1 VVAGEAAD
9 GREAVRLVRSEN
21 PDVAVLDISM
31 PQFNGLN
38 AALELARVCPRV
50 KLVVLTQ
57 HDEPQYVTEALRCG
71 VRGYV
76 LKSQAARD
84 LVQAIEGV
92 CRGEVYLSPG
102 VAGAVA
108 EAYLSPQHA
117 AAALSVRERQ
127 VLQLI
132 AEGHSTKA
140 IAARLAIS
148 AKTVESHRSKLMQ
161 KLDIHDTASLVRYA
175 IPERNHSAVGLS
187 IRKFLIPDPSSAD
200 PQIGGFALLAQ
211 HTARLCLPPGSTLVR
226 HTHDGYRIGLAI
238 RRTRRTPRAQ
248 CARIT
253 RPRQCGAL
261 RRVRNEALRARNAEL
276 ADQLRAAAMESDD
289 TRTTRLLS
297 ELLRL
302 QGLTKD
308 SESPCS

>member
-1 VVAGEAAD
+1 MVGIRLVLADDHVLVRQGPKTLLQSAGFVVAGEAAD

-38 AALELARVCPRV
+38 AALELARLCPRV

-102 VAGAVA
+102 VASAVA
-108 EAYLSPQHA
+108 EAYLAPQHT
-117 AAALSVRERQ
+117 AALSVRERQ

-140 IAARLAIS
+140 IAVRLAIS

-175 IPERNHSAVGLS
+175 I
-187 IRKFLIPDPSSAD
+187 
-200 PQIGGFALLAQ
+200 
-211 HTARLCLPPGSTLVR
+211 R
-226 HTHDGYRIGLAI
+226 HGVTQA
-238 RRTRRTPRAQ
+238 
-248 CARIT
+248 
-253 RPRQCGAL
+253 
-261 RRVRNEALRARNAEL
+261 
-276 ADQLRAAAMESDD
+276 
-289 TRTTRLLS
+289 
-297 ELLRL
+297 
-302 QGLTKD
+302 
-308 SESPCS
+308 

>member
-1 VVAGEAAD
+1 MGIRLVLADDHVLVRQGLKTLLQSAGFVVAGEAAD

-38 AALELARVCPRV
+38 AALELARLCPRV
-50 KLVVLTQ
+50 KLVLLTQ

-102 VAGAVA
+102 VASAVA
-108 EAYLSPQHA
+108 EAYLAPQHTT
-117 AAALSVRERQ
+117 ALSVRERQ

-175 IPERNHSAVGLS
+175 I
-187 IRKFLIPDPSSAD
+187 
-200 PQIGGFALLAQ
+200 
-211 HTARLCLPPGSTLVR
+211 R
-226 HTHDGYRIGLAI
+226 HGVTQA
-238 RRTRRTPRAQ
+238 
-248 CARIT
+248 
-253 RPRQCGAL
+253 
-261 RRVRNEALRARNAEL
+261 
-276 ADQLRAAAMESDD
+276 
-289 TRTTRLLS
+289 
-297 ELLRL
+297 
-302 QGLTKD
+302 
-308 SESPCS
+308 

>member
-1 VVAGEAAD
+1 MGIRLVLADDHVLVRQGLKTLLQSAGFVVAGEAAD
-9 GREAVRLVRSEN
+9 GREAVRLVRAEN
-21 PDVAVLDISM
+21 PDVAVLDIGM

-38 AALELARVCPRV
+38 AALELARLCPRV

-57 HDEPQYVTEALRCG
+57 HDEQQYVTEALRCG
-71 VRGYV
+71 VKGYV
-76 LKSQAARD
+76 LKNQAARD

-108 EAYLSPQHA
+108 KAYLTPQHSA
-117 AAALSVRERQ
+117 DALSVRERQ

-175 IPERNHSAVGLS
+175 IRSGVTQP
-187 IRKFLIPDPSSAD
+187 
-200 PQIGGFALLAQ
+200 
-211 HTARLCLPPGSTLVR
+211 
-226 HTHDGYRIGLAI
+226 
-238 RRTRRTPRAQ
+238 
-248 CARIT
+248 
-253 RPRQCGAL
+253 
-261 RRVRNEALRARNAEL
+261 
-276 ADQLRAAAMESDD
+276 
-289 TRTTRLLS
+289 
-297 ELLRL
+297 
-302 QGLTKD
+302 
-308 SESPCS
+308 

>member
-1 VVAGEAAD
+1 MGIRLVLADDHVLVRQGLKTLLQSAGFVVAGEAAD

-38 AALELARVCPRV
+38 AALELGRLCPRV

-71 VRGYV
+71 VKGYV

-102 VAGAVA
+102 VASAVA
-108 EAYLSPQHA
+108 EAYLAPQHT
-117 AAALSVRERQ
+117 AALSVRERQ

-140 IAARLAIS
+140 IATRLAIR

-175 IPERNHSAVGLS
+175 I
-187 IRKFLIPDPSSAD
+187 
-200 PQIGGFALLAQ
+200 
-211 HTARLCLPPGSTLVR
+211 R
-226 HTHDGYRIGLAI
+226 HGVTQA
-238 RRTRRTPRAQ
+238 
-248 CARIT
+248 
-253 RPRQCGAL
+253 
-261 RRVRNEALRARNAEL
+261 
-276 ADQLRAAAMESDD
+276 
-289 TRTTRLLS
+289 
-297 ELLRL
+297 
-302 QGLTKD
+302 
-308 SESPCS
+308 

>member
-1 VVAGEAAD
+1 VVGIRLVLADDHVLVRQGLKTLLQSAGFVVAGEAAD

-38 AALELARVCPRV
+38 AALELARLCPRV
-50 KLVVLTQ
+50 KLVLLTQ

-71 VRGYV
+71 VKGYV

-84 LVQAIEGV
+84 LVLAIEGV

-108 EAYLSPQHA
+108 EAYLAPQH

-140 IAARLAIS
+140 IAVRLAIS

-175 IPERNHSAVGLS
+175 I
-187 IRKFLIPDPSSAD
+187 
-200 PQIGGFALLAQ
+200 
-211 HTARLCLPPGSTLVR
+211 R
-226 HTHDGYRIGLAI
+226 HGVTQA
-238 RRTRRTPRAQ
+238 
-248 CARIT
+248 
-253 RPRQCGAL
+253 
-261 RRVRNEALRARNAEL
+261 
-276 ADQLRAAAMESDD
+276 
-289 TRTTRLLS
+289 
-297 ELLRL
+297 
-302 QGLTKD
+302 
-308 SESPCS
+308 

>member
-1 VVAGEAAD
+1 VVGIRLVLADDHVLVRQGLKTLLQSAGFVVAGEAAD

-21 PDVAVLDISM
+21 PDVAVLDIGM

-38 AALELARVCPRV
+38 AALELGRLCPRV

-102 VAGAVA
+102 VASAVA
-108 EAYLSPQHA
+108 EAYLAPQHT
-117 AAALSVRERQ
+117 AALSVRERQ

-175 IPERNHSAVGLS
+175 I
-187 IRKFLIPDPSSAD
+187 
-200 PQIGGFALLAQ
+200 
-211 HTARLCLPPGSTLVR
+211 R
-226 HTHDGYRIGLAI
+226 HGVTQA
-238 RRTRRTPRAQ
+238 
-248 CARIT
+248 
-253 RPRQCGAL
+253 
-261 RRVRNEALRARNAEL
+261 
-276 ADQLRAAAMESDD
+276 
-289 TRTTRLLS
+289 
-297 ELLRL
+297 
-302 QGLTKD
+302 
-308 SESPCS
+308 

>member
-1 VVAGEAAD
+1 VVGIRLVLADDHVLVRQGLKTLLQNAGFVVAGEAAD

-38 AALELARVCPRV
+38 AALELGRLCPRV

-102 VAGAVA
+102 VASAVA
-108 EAYLSPQHA
+108 EAYLAPQHT
-117 AAALSVRERQ
+117 AALSVRERQ

-175 IPERNHSAVGLS
+175 I
-187 IRKFLIPDPSSAD
+187 
-200 PQIGGFALLAQ
+200 
-211 HTARLCLPPGSTLVR
+211 R
-226 HTHDGYRIGLAI
+226 HGVTQA
-238 RRTRRTPRAQ
+238 
-248 CARIT
+248 
-253 RPRQCGAL
+253 
-261 RRVRNEALRARNAEL
+261 
-276 ADQLRAAAMESDD
+276 
-289 TRTTRLLS
+289 
-297 ELLRL
+297 
-302 QGLTKD
+302 
-308 SESPCS
+308 